1 MPRLVQIVELT
12 NNRFTVIRHY
22 TDVTL
27 TQEIDGPAFDRLI
40 PSLTQ
45 AGIPLEYPDPLTV

>member
-1 MPRLVQIVELT
+1 MPQLVQIVEVT

-22 TDVTL
+22 PDITL
-27 TQEIDGPAFDRLI
+27 TQEIDGPTFDRLI

-45 AGIPLEYPDPLTV
+45 AGVPLEYPDPLTV

>member
-1 MPRLVQIVELT
+1 MPRLVQIVEVT
-12 NNRFTVIRHY
+12 NNCFTVIRHY
-22 TDVTL
+22 SDVTL
-27 TQEIDGPAFDRLI
+27 TQEIDGPTFDRLI